1 VDQARRIGRAAMIG
15 PLLNSKDIVVCVGPG
30 GVGKTTTAA
39 ALAALAARQGRR
51 TLVSTIDPAP
61 RLADALGVGRL
72 SGEPQPVSPEACRT
86 LGVAQDGLLWAVRL
100 DTQRAF
106 ASLVEEQVSDPEMRR
121 RIFANGI
128 YRQITST
135 LSGSQEYAATLALYD
150 LNRQKKF
157 DLIVLDTP
165 PTANALEFLEAPR
178 RIADAVSSPAL
189 QWFARPPEKM
199 GRFSLQR
206 LRSGGAMVIRRLGKF
221 VGSQFL
227 DDIGAFLVDFNQVLG
242 GFQVRAQQIDQL
254 LRGERVS
261 FLLVLA
267 PELPAIEEALY
278 FHNRLRAAGLPLG
291 GFIANRVHPAPGLTD
306 ARTLAERLAAQPGL
320 AGWPRADIDRAADR
334 LAGEAARAQAL
345 CQAERKEL
353 GRLAREAPG
362 VGVTE
367 IPLLDHDIENLAE
380 LRVIGDTLAGPANAT
395 TAAGLV

>member
-1 VDQARRIGRAAMIG
+1 MLRD
-15 PLLNSKDIVVCVGPG
+15 KDVVVCVGPG

-51 TLVSTIDPAP
+51 TLVCTIDPAP

-72 SGEPQPVSPEACRT
+72 SVEPQPVLPDACRT
-86 LGVAQDGLLWAVRL
+86 LGIPADDLLWAVRL

-106 ASLVEEQVSDPEMRR
+106 AALVEEQVSDAEMRR

-128 YRQITST
+128 YRQITTT

-150 LNRQKKF
+150 LVRQKKF

-178 RIADAVSSPAL
+178 RIADAVASPAL
-189 QWFARPPEKM
+189 QWFARPLDQS

-206 LRSGGAMVIRRLGKF
+206 LRSGGAMVVRRLAKF

-227 DDIGAFLVDFNQVLG
+227 DDVGAFLVDFNQVLG
-242 GFQVRAQQIDQL
+242 GFQARAQQIDQL
-254 LRGERVS
+254 LRGPRVS

-267 PELPAIEEALY
+267 PERPAVEEALY
-278 FHNRLRAAGLPLG
+278 FHGRLRGAGIALG
-291 GFIANRVHPAPGLTD
+291 GFIANRVHPAPGITD
-306 ARTLAERLAAQPGL
+306 AATLAARLRAQPGL
-320 AGWPRADIDRAADR
+320 ATWPLDDIALTAER
-334 LAGEAARAQAL
+334 LAGEAQRAHAL
-345 CQAERKEL
+345 CAAEQGEL
-353 GRLAREAPG
+353 LRLSREAPG
-362 VGVTE
+362 IGVTE

-380 LRVIGDTLAGPANAT
+380 LRVIGDRLGGGAVS
-395 TAAGLV
+395 AAE